1 MYLQKIFDKRR
12 NKTYLSVA
20 RGYRDENGK
29 TKHKTLQYFGAV
41 EDLKSQYD
49 DPIAHFKEVV
59 RQMNEEEKLNKAP
72 LTLTIDKN
80 EKMLENT
87 NNNKNFGYVALSK
100 IYHELEIDKFIKTK
114 FQTRN
119 FSEYKINNIMKL
131 LVFSRCL
138 FPDSKKSTFENKDIF
153 FENTNFSLKEI
164 YNALTYIE
172 PYKESL
178 QSYIYDHIQE
188 QYKPNNECIFYDVTN
203 YYFEIDDN
211 DDFRKKGVNK
221 EHRPNPI
228 VQMGLFMDS
237 LGLPMS
243 YGLFPGNTND
253 CLTLKPMIQKLQKN
267 YSVGRVIVVA
277 DKGRW

>member
-87 NNNKNFGYVALSK
+87 NNNKNFG
-100 IYHELEIDKFIKTK
+100 
-114 FQTRN
+114 
-119 FSEYKINNIMKL
+119 
-131 LVFSRCL
+131 
-138 FPDSKKSTFENKDIF
+138 F
-153 FENTNFSLKEI
+153 FC
-164 YNALTYIE
+164 Y
-172 PYKESL
+172 
-178 QSYIYDHIQE
+178 
-188 QYKPNNECIFYDVTN
+188 
-203 YYFEIDDN
+203 
-211 DDFRKKGVNK
+211 
-221 EHRPNPI
+221 
-228 VQMGLFMDS
+228 
-237 LGLPMS
+237 
-243 YGLFPGNTND
+243 
-253 CLTLKPMIQKLQKN
+253 
-267 YSVGRVIVVA
+267 
-277 DKGRW
+277 

>member
-41 EDLKSQYD
+41 EDLRSQYD

-80 EKMLENT
+80 EKMSENT
-87 NNNKNFGYVALSK
+87 DNLKNFGYVALSK
-100 IYHELEIDKFIKTK
+100 IYHELEIDKFIKVK

-119 FSEYKINNIMKL
+119 FSEYKINNIVKL
-131 LVFSRCL
+131 LVFARCL

-164 YNALTYIE
+164 YNALTYI
-172 PYKESL
+172 
-178 QSYIYDHIQE
+178 
-188 QYKPNNECIFYDVTN
+188 
-203 YYFEIDDN
+203 
-211 DDFRKKGVNK
+211 
-221 EHRPNPI
+221 
-228 VQMGLFMDS
+228 
-237 LGLPMS
+237 
-243 YGLFPGNTND
+243 
-253 CLTLKPMIQKLQKN
+253 
-267 YSVGRVIVVA
+267 
-277 DKGRW
+277 